1 MKNVLRSVFVSLM
14 IALVS
19 VYPLLADD
27 LTGKVLDPD
36 GRAVPNA
43 SVRLYERN
51 SGEVRTARASSDGT
65 YSFRGISSGEYLLE
79 GDASDSA
86 LNGSK
91 QVTISGNQ
99 TENLDLK
106 VSSRSSEISVIANS
120 TPLSVQATGKAVDV
134 IDAKE
139 LALRNEITISES
151 LRTLPGIRVQTF
163 EGPGSFTE
171 IKTRGLR
178 AADTALLIDG
188 MRFHDAA
195 SIQNDA
201 TGFYEDMTLV
211 DTDRIEVLRG
221 AASSLYGSN
230 ALGGVINVVSRS
242 GGGPTHGSLRVE
254 GGGLGMVR
262 GVGGLSGGFINDR
275 LTYSGAGSH
284 LYVTK
289 GVRDPL
295 PYRNNSLQGTS
306 KFSFTPKIS
315 VTGRAWYSSNYLNA
329 TESPTWTTGMPSNPN
344 GPVEALALPI
354 SELEK
359 YEKGQAYSAGNAT
372 FIPNGIDPD
381 GRRKGSFLSG
391 MAVFQHQVSPS
402 TSYRAGYQVV
412 DTRRGYTDGP
422 QGPGR
427 FEPGPGDKDNF
438 NGYIDTFQARLDQR
452 TGSHNLIS
460 VGYEGEQEQYLS
472 FDGGAYGVSASN
484 QIDLKQRSH
493 AIYIQDQLS
502 LLDSRL
508 QFTAAGRAQFFD
520 LKQPNF
526 QGTTTNP
533 YENQIGNL
541 DVPTAYTGD
550 GALAYF
556 MEGIGTKFRAHVGNS
571 FRAPSGYE
579 RFGGGFGSYYGD
591 PRLAPERAVAFDT
604 GIDQYLL
611 DSRLELSG
619 TFFYTNLQEIIR
631 FASSFPPGTD
641 PFNRTFGGYVNGGG
655 GIARGVEV
663 SGRFSPTAQT
673 KLFGSYTYS
682 NSDSRR
688 PTFGAS
694 YFKVLD
700 VSPHVVTLMATQWI
714 GRKTSVTFDMAA
726 HSDYEMVLFGGAF
739 GGTSRLFRFNGPVK
753 GDVMVNHSLPFAD
766 DHTLEI
772 YGKVENVFNQRP
784 YEDGFIGP
792 KGWFIA
798 GARLIS

>member
-1 MKNVLRSVFVSLM
+1 MVLRRVFVSLM
-14 IALVS
+14 IVLVS

-51 SGEVRTARASSDGT
+51 SGEVRVARASSDGT
-65 YSFRGISSGEYLLE
+65 YSFRGISGGEYLLE

-91 QVTISGNQ
+91 QVTVSGNQ

-106 VSSRSSEISVIANS
+106 VSSRSTEISVIANS

-151 LRTLPGIRVQTF
+151 LRTLPGIRVQTL

-201 TGFYEDMTLV
+201 TSFYEDMTIV

-242 GGGPTHGSLRVE
+242 GGGPTRGSLRVE

-344 GPVEALALPI
+344 GAVEAIALPI

-359 YEKGQAYSAGNAT
+359 FEKGQTYSAGNAT

-391 MAVFQHQVSPS
+391 MALFQHQVSPN

-412 DTRRGYTDGP
+412 DTRRGFTDGP
-422 QGPGR
+422 QGPGL
-427 FEPGPGDKDNF
+427 FEPGPGDKSNL

-452 TGSHNLIS
+452 AGRHNLIS
-460 VGYEGEQEQYLS
+460 VGYEGEQEQYLG

-493 AIYIQDQLS
+493 AIYIQDQFS

-520 LKQPNF
+520 LKQPYF

-533 YENQIGNL
+533 YESQIGTL

-550 GALAYF
+550 GAMAYF
-556 MEGIGTKFRAHVGNS
+556 LEGIGTKFRAHVGNS

-631 FASSFPPGTD
+631 FASSFPAGTD

-673 KLFGSYTYS
+673 KLFASYTYS

-688 PTFGAS
+688 PTFGTT

-700 VSPHVVTLMATQWI
+700 VSPHVVTVMATQWI
-714 GRKTSVTFDMAA
+714 ARRTSVTFDMAA

-739 GGTSRLFRFNGPVK
+739 RGTSRLFRFNGPVK
-753 GDVMVNHSLPFAD
+753 GDVMVNHSLPFGD

-792 KGWFIA
+792 KAWFIT
-798 GARLIS
+798 GARVSF